1 MGPELHDFQYNFSL
15 IERIAEYVK
24 YEYKILDC
32 RNIIMFTSS
41 DTIMTRRST
50 VLYQREMLAACQSN
64 IIKSNHQN
72 SSFVDM
78 HQYAIAPEHY
88 QIELSSTTNELL

>member
-64 IIKSNHQN
+64 IIKS
-72 SSFVDM
+72 SSN
-78 HQYAIAPEHY
+78 
-88 QIELSSTTNELL
+88 QIIKTHHLLTCISMSIIKWNTITTMTINI